1 MLTKKPQARSWNE
14 SCNVQITFLFKPIYQ
29 ETRSSANN
37 ATTSGSGKTSD
48 ASSEQSSA
56 CPAST
61 PSPHRAS
68 SSSTGCSTAT
78 VFKLSTSF
86 QPSTFFNDRN
96 VKYSWNK
103 TIPGIFFS
111 LPKTKAF
118 HLHFPRFRSQQ
129 PNGKTTVQEAAV
141 SPLSLPASSSDPWA
155 SSSAARPGS
164 AWSCARDRASSRT
177 GPLKCSSSSWPWL
190 PSVSCRLTW
199 RARPRRGASDGWTGR
214 NVGQSPSFPREVSSR
229 RTFWKRSWKF
239 NQKYSQIE
247 YKFRLKNII
256 YRLQTQF
263 LNVRELHVRQK
274 SRAWVE
280 WLRKQWRVWS
290 IQELNFVQ
298 KNKFVIGS
306 EQELRFGQ
314 KSH

>member
-1 MLTKKPQARSWNE
+1 
-14 SCNVQITFLFKPIYQ
+14 
-29 ETRSSANN
+29 
-37 ATTSGSGKTSD
+37 
-48 ASSEQSSA
+48 
-56 CPAST
+56 
-61 PSPHRAS
+61 
-68 SSSTGCSTAT
+68 
-78 VFKLSTSF
+78 
-86 QPSTFFNDRN
+86 
-96 VKYSWNK
+96 
-103 TIPGIFFS
+103 
-111 LPKTKAF
+111 
-118 HLHFPRFRSQQ
+118 
-129 PNGKTTVQEAAV
+129 
-141 SPLSLPASSSDPWA
+141 
-155 SSSAARPGS
+155 
-164 AWSCARDRASSRT
+164 
-177 GPLKCSSSSWPWL
+177 
-190 PSVSCRLTW
+190 
-199 RARPRRGASDGWTGR
+199 
-214 NVGQSPSFPREVSSR
+214 VGQSPSFPREVSSR